1 MSQVK
6 VSVIVPIY
14 NVEEYIEKCVRTLFE
29 QTLDD
34 MEYIFVDDCS
44 PDGSMA
50 VVEKVLADYPHRRHQ
65 AKIIRHDENKGVSR
79 SRQDGFDASTGE
91 YVIHC
96 DPDDWVERDMY
107 ELMYS
112 KAMADDADI
121 VGCNYVL
128 EYPEKSVAVS
138 QDFSHKGED
147 AVIAILS
154 GKLHSGLWERMI
166 RRRFITEQNVTFADE
181 ITFMEDMLY
190 VMPLHDAAAKVSY
203 VDKALY
209 HYRMRG
215 DSAINMYTKA
225 KYDSVIKVF
234 DQLKDYCRSEAC
246 EQQRLKTVASQTLG
260 LITRPETYDPVLW
273 RKATYGVP
281 MEYFGSARHQLS
293 PFLVRNGLDL
303 LNLWVIK
310 LYRKL

>member
-1 MSQVK
+1 MNQIK

-14 NVEEYIEKCVRTLFE
+14 NVEEYIEKCVRSLFE
-29 QTLDD
+29 QTLDEI
-34 MEYIFVDDCS
+34 EYILVDDCS

-50 VVEKVLADYPHRRHQ
+50 VVEKVLADYPHRHHQ
-65 AKIIRHDENKGVSR
+65 VKIIRHDENKGVSR

-96 DPDDWVERDMY
+96 DPDDWVDRDIY

-112 KAMADDADI
+112 KAVAEDADM
-121 VGCNYVL
+121 VVCDFVQ
-128 EYPEKSVAVS
+128 ESPEESVTVS
-138 QDFSHKGED
+138 QDFSLEGED
-147 AVIAILS
+147 AVKAIFS
-154 GKLHSGLWERMI
+154 GLLYSGLWQRLI
-166 RRRFITEQNVTFADE
+166 RRRFITELNVAFDDE

-190 VMPLHDAAAKVSY
+190 VVPLHDASAKVSY

-225 KYDSVIKVF
+225 KYDSVIKVV
-234 DQLKDYCRSEAC
+234 DRLKDYCRSEDC
-246 EQQRLKTVASQTLG
+246 EKERLKTVATQTLG
-260 LITRPETYDPVLW
+260 LITRPEAYDPVKW
-273 RKATYGVP
+273 RRVTYGVP
-281 MEYFGSARHQLS
+281 MENFGSARHQLS
-293 PFLVRNGLDL
+293 PFLVRNGLDM